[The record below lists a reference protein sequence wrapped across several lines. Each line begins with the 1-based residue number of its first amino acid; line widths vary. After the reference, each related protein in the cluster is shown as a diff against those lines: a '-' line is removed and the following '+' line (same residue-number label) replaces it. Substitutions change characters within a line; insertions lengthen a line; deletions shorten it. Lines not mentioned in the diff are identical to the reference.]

1 MTSLFLLV
9 ILGQP
14 NYTNQTKLNF
24 HVPPEHERRVKQVF
38 VHPKYRRQPSEFSD
52 KKSKQEQMPRF
63 DFALIEVKEDM
74 MLGYT
79 RNYNFNFEPTVKP
92 ICLPSK
98 RMLKDKFVEKIAKV
112 SGYGRIEAYKIR
124 GKDQNS
130 MQLKEADLRITRS
143 NDTKCEIVMF
153 SYIIIS
159 ELDCLVGRM

>member
-1 MTSLFLLV
+1 M
-9 ILGQP
+9 GQP
-14 NYTNQTKLNF
+14 NYTYKDF
-24 HVPPEHERRVKQVF
+24 RVPPKHFRRVKE
-38 VHPKYRRQPSEFSD
+38 VHMHPNYRRKLGE
-52 KKSKQEQMPRF
+52 KKKQMPRF

-79 RNYNFNFEPTVKP
+79 QNYNFKFEPTVRP

-112 SGYGRIEAYKIR
+112 SGYGRIEAYKIH

-143 NDTKCEIVMF
+143 NDKECEKVMF

-159 ELDCLVGRM
+159 ELDC

>member
-14 NYTNQTKLNF
+14 NYTYKNF
-24 HVPPEHERRVKQVF
+24 HVPPEHKRRVKNVF
-38 VHPKYRRQPSEFSD
+38 VHPKYRAYPTEFSD
-52 KKSKQEQMPRF
+52 KKPKQEQMPRF

-74 MLGYT
+74 MLRYT
-79 RNYNFNFEPTVKP
+79 RNYNFKFEPTVKP

-98 RMLKDKFVEKIAKV
+98 RMLKDKFVGYLAKV

-143 NDTKCEIVMF
+143 NDKKCEKVMF